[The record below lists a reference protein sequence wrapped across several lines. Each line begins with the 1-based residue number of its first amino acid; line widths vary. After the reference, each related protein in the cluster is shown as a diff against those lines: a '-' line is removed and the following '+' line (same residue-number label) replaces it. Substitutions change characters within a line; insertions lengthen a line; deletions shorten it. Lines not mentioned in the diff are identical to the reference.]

1 MKPGDLIFYQ
11 GKYVDLNKKP
21 QKHDIVHVEVYDPTD
36 ENKKRCFA
44 SRWNDGVIQWFDSFE
59 FTASNWKLVKIWF
72 CSIDTWL
79 DGVCTSTCPEHDW

>member
-1 MKPGDLIFYQ
+1 MKPGDLIFYE

-44 SRWNDGVIQWFDSFE
+44 SRWNDGVI
-59 FTASNWKLVKIWF
+59 
-72 CSIDTWL
+72 
-79 DGVCTSTCPEHDW
+79 